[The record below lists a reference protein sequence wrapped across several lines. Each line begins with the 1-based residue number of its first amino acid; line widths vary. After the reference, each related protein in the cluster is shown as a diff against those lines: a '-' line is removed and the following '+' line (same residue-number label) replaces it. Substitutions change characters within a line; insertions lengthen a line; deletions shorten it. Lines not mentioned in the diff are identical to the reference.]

1 MKMTA
6 LRYLPIL
13 GMGILF
19 SVSSAA
25 QQLKLGLQPTQIRK
39 DALLELNSDSQGLLL
54 NRVPKSAI
62 TAGGALL
69 NAADGM
75 FVYVTDAGEKCLY
88 IKAAGAWKKVADF
101 SGITTDNIPEG
112 TTNLYF
118 TNARA
123 RAVFSAGTGININA
137 AGAIS
142 NTGVLTFASRT
153 PDATGNIAPLAAD
166 YASFYLPWASTVTLQ
181 AGTGMKSTTTATK
194 NLNTNP
200 TFTIDADKDAAIWN
214 ANKLASVAVSATA
227 PTVNQVLTFNGTQ
240 WEPKAPASGGTGFII
255 NGTTPQTADF
265 NITGYA
271 DVGTAVRVGGNIT
284 AGGGV
289 TAATGTFSSTVSVA
303 NGLSLTNLTTGS
315 VPFIGASGLVT
326 QFNGQFFW
334 DNTKTALG
342 LGTNVPKNK
351 LEITGQAAGLGETT
365 FTSGLR
371 LSNLASVAPGAAN
384 TKMLSINTNGD
395 VIVTVNPLSTRKIK
409 LVAGSGVI
417 DFGATGEQD
426 LSADRTW
433 TIKVDSS
440 KNIWNANKIQN
451 NAVATTAPNDGD
463 VLKWN
468 TATQLYTPA
477 PDITGG
483 ASYGTLATTDI
494 TKADAP
500 DARYRMKIWQ
510 GPDPAVTGSGAGP
523 VSNGPLGTTAWAW
536 STLAFKSGNYTTQLY
551 FDKNTLALREWQ
563 GGQAPLTANTGN
575 PWYKVVTTH
584 GDNTIPVGA
593 IPFGYRTSD
602 ASTEIS
608 QDANNLFWDNTNKEL
623 GIGTNAPAANLD
635 VNGTFK
641 MGQNA
646 TVLSGMYKFQVTYSP
661 GAATIAAQRQSIITL
676 TVPAGTPALNAD
688 GNVIVNPAA
697 DIPINGNS
705 ALSIGWARV
714 ASNNSIKICLI
725 NAGASVY
732 NSTTNIKFNV
742 TVIQ

>member
-62 TAGGALL
+62 TAGGALY

-123 RAVFSAGTGININA
+123 RAAFSAGTGININA

-166 YASFYLPWASTVTLQ
+166 YASFYLPWACTISLQ

-214 ANKLASVAVSATA
+214 ANKLASVAISATA
-227 PTVNQVLTFNGTQ
+227 PTANQVLTFNGTQ

-351 LEITGQAAGLGETT
+351 LEITGQAAGLGETV

-371 LSNLASVAPGAAN
+371 LSNLAAVAPGAAN

-483 ASYGTLATTDI
+483 ASYGTLTSTDI
-494 TKADAP
+494 RNADAP

-510 GPDPAVTGSGAGP
+510 GLDPSAAGAGT
-523 VSNGPLGTTAWAW
+523 VTNGPLGTSAWAW
-536 STLAFKSGNYTTQLY
+536 SVLAFKSGNYTTQLY

-563 GGQAPLTANTGN
+563 GGQAPLAANAGN

-623 GIGTNAPAANLD
+623 GIGTNSPAANLD

-641 MGQNA
+641 MGQSGTPLN
-646 TVLSGMYKFQVTYSP
+646 GMYKFQGTYTGGNTTINKQQQLIFTINVT
-661 GAATIAAQRQSIITL
+661 
-676 TVPAGTPALNAD
+676 AGIPALNAD
-688 GNVIVNPAA
+688 ASVIVTPAS
-697 DIPINGNS
+697 DISTGTT
-705 ALSIGWARV
+705 ALVSIGWARV
-714 ASNNSIKICLI
+714 NNSTSIKVCLI
-725 NAGASVY
+725 NANTG
-732 NSTTNIKFNV
+732 TNYTFNNNTKFNI
-742 TVIQ
+742 TIIQ